1 MYPARYSAMFGKV
14 LIPVSVSEKQN
25 GVSFHKYGNKSFV
38 LFSCEIHKPSISE
51 GFSDSRNG
59 ESLPNG
65 PGNNWPKRKIQ
76 PVTIPKP
83 KSVFFF
89 FERKPKSVADA
100 RTARKLKVAV
110 MDPNGVRSVVYC
122 ADMVHRSLATLK
134 LFISPSTTGH
144 AYLLS
149 AQVLIK
155 KIRWT
160 KTVDHHRRYPI
171 QFHRFEV
178 STLHFQSVLKHPKN
192 QAELLPLEPKP
203 GPHRQRKRRIDL
215 HRSRWFLEISGPKAA
230 IFIFPFPVG
239 QLLRLEASRFL
250 AYLFVCCCAER

>member
-1 MYPARYSAMFGKV
+1 MGMI
-14 LIPVSVSEKQN
+14 L
-25 GVSFHKYGNKSFV
+25 SFCFLVGFRNQTVHLGG
-38 LFSCEIHKPSISE
+38 LFSDI
-51 GFSDSRNG
+51 NG

-83 KSVFFF
+83 KSVFF

-155 KIRWT
+155 KS
-160 KTVDHHRRYPI
+160 D
-171 QFHRFEV
+171 
-178 STLHFQSVLKHPKN
+178 
-192 QAELLPLEPKP
+192 EPKP
-203 GPHRQRKRRIDL
+203 WTITAGIPSNSTDLRFPLSISSQYLNTRKTKQNCYLSNQSLDL
-215 HRSRWFLEISGPKAA
+215 IGNESEGSISTDPADFLKSQVPK
-230 IFIFPFPVG
+230 P
-239 QLLRLEASRFL
+239 RFL
-250 AYLFVCCCAER
+250 FSPFRLDSCCGWRLVDFWRTCLFVVAQKDRSLRVRGELLLIT